1 MGCIPSMDGR
11 RMRGE
16 DLHGLNIEELQ
27 QLEKALEV
35 GLSRVLETKV
45 GLHLL
50 PNITMYRCL
59 FCSNFFF
66 FNYFQGERIMN
77 EISTLERKVRMLQIS
92 WYTRP
97 AGQDFVKICP
107 CINRIMQESFFDKK
121 I

>member
-1 MGCIPSMDGR
+1 MDGR

-45 GLHLL
+45 GLHFL

-59 FCSNFFF
+59 FCSNSCFFIIF
-66 FNYFQGERIMN
+66 REN
-77 EISTLERKVRMLQIS
+77 EL
-92 WYTRP
+92 
-97 AGQDFVKICP
+97 
-107 CINRIMQESFFDKK
+107 
-121 I
+121 